1 MYTFCVIRDTS
12 ASDVLILKIMKD
24 DHKVG
29 QICYYN
35 SVLIWYDMWK

>member
-12 ASDVLILKIMKD
+12 ASDILILMILKN
-24 DHKVG
+24 DHNVD

-35 SVLIWYDMWK
+35 SVL